1 MQNKSVAL
9 RFVNDPVF
17 IYVGDVTPLDSNVF
31 GRQVFCVIIRVSGVL
46 TGLFLDDFDPDSDG
60 IPFYLDNCPVD
71 ANELQDDI
79 DEDGIGDVCDAL
91 PEDKF
96 GVLDTD
102 GDGVGDRK
110 DLWPDDVSRAFDADF
125 DGIDDVLDDD
135 DDNDGV
141 SDANDK
147 CPRTPLHHSDE
158 IRRKNVDGC
167 LDMDEDGFYARDI
180 IMDTLSEEGVVGSR

>member
-1 MQNKSVAL
+1 M
-9 RFVNDPVF
+9 
-17 IYVGDVTPLDSNVF
+17 
-31 GRQVFCVIIRVSGVL
+31 CIR
-46 TGLFLDDFDPDSDG
+46 DR
-60 IPFYLDNCPVD
+60 
-71 ANELQDDI
+71 EDI
-79 DEDGIGDVCDAL
+79 DEDGTGDVCDAL

-110 DLWPDDVSRAFDADF
+110 DLWPDDASRAFDADF

-141 SDANDK
+141 LDVDDK

-180 IMDTLSEEGVVGSR
+180 ILDTLSEDELLEVDNCDYFANPLQTDADGDGIGDECEPMIFEYEITEDNLMVKIGASGRI